1 MTEDLEATR
10 AWAKDNKACWEIVP
24 LIEKHREQLMQVGFD
39 LSLFARVPG
48 LPAGGERFAEVHAIW
63 DRLRDIAVSLAP
75 LLAGDGRI
83 DVDPFEEAGR
93 LRPETQFAPEVMLQA
108 RLFHSSD
115 YFTPASSA
123 DRERLRPIEARLG
136 ELGLRAKA
144 W

>member
-10 AWAKDNKACWEIVP
+10 GWAKDRKACWEIVP
-24 LIEKHREQLMQVGFD
+24 LVEKHREDLLQVGFD
-39 LSLFARVPG
+39 LSLFARIPD
-48 LPAGGERFAEVHAIW
+48 LPAGDERFAEVHAIW
-63 DRLRDIAVSLAP
+63 DRLRDIALSLAP

-93 LRPETQFAPEVMLQA
+93 LRPETQFAPEIMLQA

-115 YFTPASSA
+115 YFTPASAA

-136 ELGLRAKA
+136 ELGLRAKS